1 MITFIGMMV
10 AAGTDV
16 SGTTASTVSI
26 PKAESVD
33 IILVASVSAGSLKT
47 TEGVFT
53 CKSVLLMSSNETYNH
68 YNIFSECIL
77 EITVKNASLLLHSW
91 FTSCCLE

>member
-1 MITFIGMMV
+1 MITFIGMIV

-68 YNIFSECIL
+68 NIFSESIL
-77 EITVKNASLLLHSW
+77 EITVKNGSLLLHSW